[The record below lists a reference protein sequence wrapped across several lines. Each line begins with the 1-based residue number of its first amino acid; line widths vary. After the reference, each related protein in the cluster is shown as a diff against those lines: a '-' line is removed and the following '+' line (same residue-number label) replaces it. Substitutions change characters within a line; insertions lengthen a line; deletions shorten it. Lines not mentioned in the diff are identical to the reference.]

1 MTSALL
7 LLGIITKKAKISEK
21 KHPHPCHGLSFQF
34 PRRTLSVYLLPLRGS
49 REVVDEGFIPGD
61 GLGAA
66 GLDSSFYGHLKRN
79 WIWTS
84 YIISK
89 AKKVGFWGARTT
101 HARVWSPRGGATIGT
116 HPSHPFPAGSL
127 ILNW

>member
-1 MTSALL
+1 MLCFCRVLPKKVKVKLEKNTLSPMSQALFSVPKR
-7 LLGIITKKAKISEK
+7 GS
-21 KHPHPCHGLSFQF
+21 
-34 PRRTLSVYLLPLRGS
+34 LSVYFPPLRGS
-49 REVVDEGFIPGD
+49 REVVDEGSIPGD

-89 AKKVGFWGARTT
+89 AKKVGFWGA
-101 HARVWSPRGGATIGT
+101 GT
-116 HPSHPFPAGSL
+116 PHPGSCQSYVAMPLALALLGSL
-127 ILNW
+127 VPNW